1 MLHLRR
7 LARRGGIKRISGNL
21 YDDIRTAMTDRLKLV
36 GFLNI
41 YICFVL
47 TNGLCSQ
54 ILEDC
59 TTFVEHAGRKSK
71 WWKQSNYSAYDHA
84 DCSSLLQL

>member
-1 MLHLRR
+1 MLNLRR
-7 LARRGGIKRISGNL
+7 LARRGGVKRISGNL

-36 GFLNI
+36 GLLNI
-41 YICFVL
+41 YICIVL
-47 TNGLCSQ
+47 TDALYSQ

-71 WWKQSNYSAYDHA
+71 WWKLLYYSAFGSA
-84 DCSSLLQL
+84 NF

>member
-1 MLHLRR
+1 MLNLRR

-36 GFLNI
+36 GSINI
-41 YICFVL
+41 YICFVFSDAL
-47 TNGLCSQ
+47 YSQ

-59 TTFVEHAGRKSK
+59 TTFVEHAGRKSE
-71 WWKQSNYSAYDHA
+71 WWKSSYSTSFANA
-84 DCSSLLQL
+84 DFTSLLQL

>member
-1 MLHLRR
+1 
-7 LARRGGIKRISGNL
+7 
-21 YDDIRTAMTDRLKLV
+21 MTDRLKLV

-41 YICFVL
+41 CICLVL
-47 TNGLCSQ
+47 SNGPYPQ

-71 WWKQSNYSAYDHA
+71 
-84 DCSSLLQL
+84 

>member
-1 MLHLRR
+1 MLNLRR

-36 GFLNI
+36 RLLNI

-47 TNGLCSQ
+47 TYVPYSQ

-71 WWKQSNYSAYDHA
+71 
-84 DCSSLLQL
+84 

>member
-1 MLHLRR
+1 MLNLRR

-41 YICFVL
+41 CICLVL
-47 TNGLCSQ
+47 SNGPYPQ

-71 WWKQSNYSAYDHA
+71 
-84 DCSSLLQL
+84 